1 MALRAKANV
10 PAFQSDH
17 HDINTFDCDHG
28 DINAFQSDHH
38 DINAFDCDH
47 HDYVEAND
55 DGNFVS
61 LVLTLHLPES
71 LKTILSYVLWRCR
84 GFPHA

>member
-17 HDINTFDCDHG
+17 HDIN
-28 DINAFQSDHH
+28 
-38 DINAFDCDH
+38 AFDCDH
-47 HDYVEAND
+47 HDDVETGD
-55 DGNFVS
+55 DGNS
-61 LVLTLHLPES
+61 GGLVLALHLPES